1 MEKKNKPAF
10 VEPAVSRR
18 AANFNFRM
26 AESDTG
32 ARTITGHGSV
42 FDSPSEDLG
51 GFREIIHKG
60 AFDEA
65 IANSDVRCLINHEA
79 NLILG
84 RNTSGTLRL
93 SITDTGLGYECD
105 LPDTTYARDL
115 AVSLDRGDIS
125 QSSFAFT
132 MDWEKEGTRD
142 DGGNYEYRYNKEQDS
157 WTLHIYKVREL
168 FDVSPVT
175 YPAYKAADV
184 RSAVN
189 GLEVAKERREAVVS
203 QERAAKEAVEQEK
216 ADQAQSAHEEIKLA
230 AEHRARII
238 QINKNK
244 F

>member
-1 MEKKNKPAF
+1 MEKRNKPAF
-10 VEPAVSRR
+10 VEPAISRR
-18 AANFNFRM
+18 SANFEFRM
-26 AESDTG
+26 VESDTG
-32 ARTITGHGSV
+32 VRTIKGHGSV

-93 SITDTGLGYECD
+93 FITDTGLSYECD

-115 AVSLDRGDIS
+115 TVSLDRGDIS

-132 MDWEKEGTRD
+132 MDWEKEGTRE
-142 DGGNYEYRYNKEQDS
+142 DGGNYEYRYNKGDDS

-175 YPAYKAADV
+175 YPAYKDADV

-189 GLEVAKERREAVVS
+189 GL
-203 QERAAKEAVEQEK
+203 QAAKQRRDAATQATIDAEQAALDAAKADIEAEDEVFAVE
-216 ADQAQSAHEEIKLA
+216 H
-230 AEHRARII
+230 AERQRQI

>member
-10 VEPAVSRR
+10 VEPAMSRR
-18 AANFNFRM
+18 AANFEFRM
-26 AESDTG
+26 EESESG
-32 ARTITGHGSV
+32 VRTITGHGSV

-60 AFDEA
+60 AFDAA

-93 SITDTGLGYECD
+93 SITDTGLRYECD
-105 LPDTTYARDL
+105 LPDTSYARDL

-132 MDWEKEGTRD
+132 MDWENEGAREA
-142 DGGNYEYRYNKEQDS
+142 GGNYEYRYNKEQDS

-189 GLEVAKERREAVVS
+189 GLQAAKERRNADAQATIDAEQAALD
-203 QERAAKEAVEQEK
+203 AAKADIEA
-216 ADQAQSAHEEIKLA
+216 EEEVFAIEH
-230 AEHRARII
+230 AERQRQI